1 LPTLKQPP
9 AHIPYAKAYPSGV
22 LDVLIGRRR
31 IFQPL
36 AWFGFMARWLGTLI
50 IAILYAIK
58 AGRGEWADYP
68 VIGKLARKIL
78 KMDPVEGRLGPLPQM

>member
-22 LDVLIGRRR
+22 LDVLIVG
-31 IFQPL
+31 
-36 AWFGFMARWLGTLI
+36 AGFSSHWHGNGLMGLWVGTLL
-50 IAILYAIK
+50 IAIIYAIK

-78 KMDPVEGRLGPLPQM
+78 KMDPVEGRLAPMPQM